1 MLLGHVESEKERW
14 AIINSEVTLGN
25 YFVFL
30 VQVLF
35 NILLFGSEMIS

>member
-14 AIINSEVTLGN
+14 AINSEVTLGN
-25 YFVFL
+25 HFVFL